1 MNYTASQ
8 VKELR
13 DKTGAGM
20 MDVKNAL
27 VEADGDMGKA
37 TELLRQKGLST
48 AAKKS
53 GRQTAEGL
61 VHAALSSDGQ
71 SGILIEV
78 NCETDFVAKGDDF
91 LALVNNLTQQALTK
105 KPTDVS
111 DFLTQ
116 PSECL
121 PGKTVSDYMTEQ
133 IGTIK
138 ENMSIRRL
146 SHYTVAGT
154 GLVHSYIHTG
164 GKIGVLLE
172 LSFTNATMGSKPEVQ
187 QLAKDLCMQ
196 IASVAAEFVKIGD
209 IPASVVEAEKRI
221 EMGKDDLQNKPE
233 EIRAKI
239 VDGRVQKLM
248 AQRVLVEQAFIK
260 DPGKTIGTLLEEL
273 SASLGD
279 TFTVSQFQRYVLG
292 EGIEKKEENFA
303 EEVMA
308 QLK

>member
-1 MNYTASQ
+1 MSYTASQ

-20 MDVKNAL
+20 MDVKNSL
-27 VEADGDMGKA
+27 VESNGDMEKA

-61 VHAALSSDGQ
+61 VHSVLSHNHQ
-71 SGILIEV
+71 SGALVEV
-78 NCETDFVAKGDDF
+78 NCETDFVGKGDSF
-91 LALVNNLTQQALTK
+91 GALVQNLTQQVLENA
-105 KPTDVS
+105 PADV
-111 DFLTQ
+111 DAFLSS
-116 PSECL
+116 PSAHL
-121 PGKTVSDYMTEQ
+121 AGKTVGDYMTEQ

-146 SHYTVAGT
+146 THYTTAGT
-154 GLVHSYIHTG
+154 GMVHSYIHTG
-164 GKIGVLLE
+164 GKIGVLIE
-172 LSFTNATMGSKPEVQ
+172 LTFNNDATATNPEAQ

-196 IASVAAEFVKIGD
+196 IASVAAEFITLDD
-209 IPASVVEAEKRI
+209 IPAEAIEAEKRI
-221 EMGKDDLQNKPE
+221 EMGKEDLQNKPE
-233 EIRAKI
+233 DIRAKI
-239 VDGRVQKLM
+239 VDGRVKKLL
-248 AQRVLVEQAFIK
+248 AQRVLLEQAFIK
-260 DPGKTIGTLLEEL
+260 DPSQTIGDLLKAL
-273 SASLGD
+273 STSLGD
-279 TFTVSQFQRYVLG
+279 TLAIARFQRYVLG